1 MNNFI
6 VLMENYSTAMKYIE
20 ESTTSSGFA
29 LEKFSAYQDSL
40 SGAIEGFKNSFQTLS
55 NTVVGSDFLK
65 GIVNA
70 GTTTLNILDSIIER
84 LGTIPSLLGAFGIF
98 QGFQG
103 GGWSS
108 QKIVCVSL

>member
-1 MNNFI
+1 MA
-6 VLMENYSTAMKYIE
+6 NYDSAKKYMQTAN
-20 ESTTSSGFA
+20 ESEGYAT
-29 LEKFSAYQDSL
+29 EKFEAYQNSL